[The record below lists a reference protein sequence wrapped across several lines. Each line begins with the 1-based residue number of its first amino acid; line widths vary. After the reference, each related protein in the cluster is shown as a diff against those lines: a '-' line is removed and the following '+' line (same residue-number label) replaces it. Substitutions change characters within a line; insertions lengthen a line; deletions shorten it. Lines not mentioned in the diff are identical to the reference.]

1 MDILVYVLQGV
12 LAIMFLFAG
21 LGKISGSQTH
31 VDNFNHWR
39 LPQWF
44 RIVTGLVEF
53 VGAAALIYGYKEYS
67 WAAAGALILGIT
79 AIGGILTHLRV
90 KDSFKQIL
98 PILILGIIAAVLF
111 YLRYSELT
119 NFPGF

>member
-1 MDILVYVLQGV
+1 MDILVYVLQGI

-98 PILILGIIAAVLF
+98 PILFLGIIAAVLF
-111 YLRYSELT
+111 YLRYSELA